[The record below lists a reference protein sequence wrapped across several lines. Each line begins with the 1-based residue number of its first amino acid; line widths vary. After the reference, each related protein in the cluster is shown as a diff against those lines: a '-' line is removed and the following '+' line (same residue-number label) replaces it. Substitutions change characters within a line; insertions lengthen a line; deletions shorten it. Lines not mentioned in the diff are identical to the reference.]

1 MRERIEHEVAAVVL
15 KEFALRDAGMLGGT
29 QAALE
34 YDVIDEF
41 PVNDQEILVRHLH
54 KGRRR
59 LGGTLPTRAEPGRNL
74 IMTTNP
80 CPARSPSSRRFTET
94 WCLPTE
100 TERWNQRLASTMPQL
115 RDFYEAFFPRVE
127 EAIDYCD
134 KFALDDLPDDA
145 LNLLHLIYSLIMVA
159 MAVEIMHQPAPVD
172 AADAVMIRT
181 GDPRP

>member
-1 MRERIEHEVAAVVL
+1 
-15 KEFALRDAGMLGGT
+15 
-29 QAALE
+29 
-34 YDVIDEF
+34 
-41 PVNDQEILVRHLH
+41 
-54 KGRRR
+54 
-59 LGGTLPTRAEPGRNL
+59 
-74 IMTTNP
+74 MTTKP
-80 CPARSPSSRRFTET
+80 LPSAFADLEHYAQT